1 METHLNN
8 VAGLGSVSLIKVAPA
23 QMVSCELYDT
33 FKNTYFVEH
42 MRVAASV
49 TTIIRFDSEINL
61 EETEFN

>member
-1 METHLNN
+1 
-8 VAGLGSVSLIKVAPA
+8 
-23 QMVSCELYDT
+23 MVSCELYDT